1 MKGGTPRRPV
11 QPASRSARTAQWTIG
26 GPGRQDGRG
35 PKRTIPAAWV
45 FSETTHIFLLG
56 AKLSPEDAVSIAAS
70 KPNNAEIPALS
81 PPNEEITMTLK
92 YALCGLALAA
102 FATPALAADE
112 FYVVQD
118 SCDAEVLRRGAE
130 ADG

>member
-1 MKGGTPRRPV
+1 M
-11 QPASRSARTAQWTIG
+11 
-26 GPGRQDGRG
+26 
-35 PKRTIPAAWV
+35 
-45 FSETTHIFLLG
+45 G
-56 AKLSPEDAVSIAAS
+56 AKLSSENAVSIAAS

-102 FATPALAADE
+102 FATPALAADA

-118 SCDAEVLRRGAE
+118 SATLKCSIVEQKPTVDTMKLVGTTVYKTEAE
-130 ADG
+130 ADIAMKADKGCASN